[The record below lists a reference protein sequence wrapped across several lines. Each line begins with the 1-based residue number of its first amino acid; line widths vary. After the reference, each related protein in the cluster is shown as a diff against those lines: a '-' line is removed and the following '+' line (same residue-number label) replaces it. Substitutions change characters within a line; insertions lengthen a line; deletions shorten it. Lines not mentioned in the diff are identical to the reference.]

1 MSHIVYSCFL
11 TSQFQKFRLWFFLLN
26 LNWIKKIISI
36 FIFVSLNYSCA
47 TPKDVNFF
55 SGDEINE
62 NFQKKFGNKIQAI
75 KDDRSL
81 NQPAEKQNIATDVNN
96 FISPESQ
103 FDTGDNISNSF
114 DYVDI
119 SYLGSPNPKQFF
131 PSYETY
137 QQGFLNNP
145 DQQLSPK
152 IFEISYNTFVN
163 PPFNNLGEEF
173 DYINI
178 PTVDAFGVRSSS
190 ANKNYT
196 LVPIKSLETAISQI
210 NNSRSNEDIEFT
222 KKIIA
227 ERKFLIRNKKLNKYQ
242 EKNQFVRYYDSAS
255 SQNYKDNS
263 VAMNNKT
270 TDKSNN

>member
-1 MSHIVYSCFL
+1 L
-11 TSQFQKFRLWFFLLN
+11 
-26 LNWIKKIISI
+26 IKITLI
-36 FIFVSLNYSCA
+36 FIAIFFTSSCLS
-47 TPKDVNFF
+47 PKETNFF
-55 SGDEINE
+55 VGDEINE
-62 NFQKKFGNKIQAI
+62 NFQKKFGDKVQAI
-75 KDDRSL
+75 KVDRSL
-81 NQPAEKQNIATDVNN
+81 DQTAKKPDIVIDVNN
-96 FISPESQ
+96 FTLPESQ
-103 FDTGDNISNSF
+103 YDTGDNISNSF

-145 DQQLSPK
+145 DQVLSPK
-152 IFEISYNTFVN
+152 IFEISYNTFIN

-178 PTVDAFGVRSSS
+178 PEVDAFGVRSSS

-196 LVPIKSLETAISQI
+196 LVPIQSLETAISQI
-210 NNSRSNEDIEFT
+210 NNSRSQEDIEFT

-227 ERKFLIRNKKLNKYQ
+227 ERKALIRNKKLNKYQ
-242 EKNQFVRYYDSAS
+242 EKNQFVRSIS
-255 SQNYKDNS
+255 NQNYKDSS
-263 VAMNNKT
+263 VAMNNKI